1 MINRQKWC
9 DKCGGF
15 VESIYA
21 GNPMFCRCAP
31 KVDHIN
37 KLEADVAKLNHQL
50 LKTENDL
57 LQSQDINSLLD
68 IEFRIACKRAEK
80 AEAEAIQL
88 KAQLNQA
95 LAIAT
100 QAHEEIGK
108 FFRGIDYTRIGMEI
122 YELKLTIK

>member
-1 MINRQKWC
+1 MNQSN
-9 DKCGGF
+9 
-15 VESIYA
+15 EQT
-21 GNPMFCRCAP
+21 N
-31 KVDHIN
+31 
-37 KLEADVAKLNHQL
+37 EVARLR
-50 LKTENDL
+50 E
-57 LQSQDINSLLD
+57 
-68 IEFRIACKRAEK
+68 EAEK

>member
-1 MINRQKWC
+1 MNQSNEQTNEVARLREELNR
-9 DKCGGF
+9 
-15 VESIYA
+15 
-21 GNPMFCRCAP
+21 
-31 KVDHIN
+31 
-37 KLEADVAKLNHQL
+37 AKELVMDAAKRGDQMAAHW
-50 LKTENDL
+50 KD
-57 LQSQDINSLLD
+57 
-68 IEFRIACKRAEK
+68 RAEK